1 MPKYYTFIPFAPS
14 DYDELETSD
23 SLQFNVRNEIE
34 GGFDLMLYQ
43 NSAEVNRVDK
53 TSYLV
58 VVDTLTGVFREEC
71 SMQRP
76 SVLINTLEIP
86 SFNYVYI
93 PAFNRYYYVTSITT
107 VSYGLWRVE
116 LNCDVLMSFKDK
128 IKALSALIG
137 RQENNYND
145 YLVDNEIP
153 TENAPQVTT
162 IDIPSST
169 FTTTK
174 TGAVYCYVM
183 STISP
188 SNI

>member
-1 MPKYYTFIPFAPS
+1 MPNYYTFIPFAPS

-23 SLQFNVRNEIE
+23 SLQFNVRNESE

-58 VVDTLTGVFREEC
+58 SVDTLTGVFREEC

-76 SVLINTLEIP
+76 SILINTLEIP

-93 PAFNRYYYVTSITT
+93 PVFNRYYYVTSITT

-128 IKALSALIG
+128 IKSLSALIG
-137 RQENNYND
+137 RQENDYNN

-153 TENAPQVTT
+153 TEKTPQITV
-162 IDIPSST
+162 IDIPSSAFNT
-169 FTTTK
+169 EL
-174 TGAVYCYVM
+174 TGVVNNYIVCTV
-183 STISP
+183 SP
-188 SNI
+188 AYA

>member
-1 MPKYYTFIPFAPS
+1 MGNYYIYVPFQPS
-14 DYDELETSD
+14 NYEGLQTSD
-23 SLQFNVRNEIE
+23 GLDFYARSLID
-34 GGFDLMLYQ
+34 GIDIILYK

-53 TSYLV
+53 TTYLV
-58 VVDTLTGVFREEC
+58 DVDALTGVFREEC

-93 PAFNRYYYVTSITT
+93 PAFNRYYYVTSITS

-128 IKALSALIG
+128 IKTLPALIG
-137 RQENNYND
+137 RQENDYNN

-153 TENAPQVTT
+153 TEKTPQITV
-162 IDIPSST
+162 IDIPSSAFNT
-169 FTTTK
+169 EL
-174 TGAVYCYVM
+174 TGIVNNYVVCTV
-183 STISP
+183 SSAGA
-188 SNI
+188 

>member
-1 MPKYYTFIPFAPS
+1 MPNYFNFIPFAPS
-14 DYDELETSD
+14 DYNELETAD
-23 SLQFNVRNEIE
+23 SLQFNVRELVE

-53 TSYLV
+53 TSYLAI
-58 VVDTLTGVFREEC
+58 VDTLTGVFREEC

-107 VSYGLWRVE
+107 VSYGLWRIE

-128 IKALSALIG
+128 IKSLSALIG

-153 TENAPQVTT
+153 TENTPVVTVEE
-162 IDIPSST
+162 IPSSA
-169 FTTTK
+169 FTTSQ
-174 TGAVYCYVM
+174 TGAVYCYVL
-183 STISP
+183 STINP
-188 SNI
+188 SQI

>member
-1 MPKYYTFIPFAPS
+1 MYYKFIPFVPAQS
-14 DYDELETSD
+14 SGLETID
-23 SLQFNVRNEIE
+23 SLQFNVREDIE

-53 TSYLV
+53 TPYLV
-58 VVDTLTGVFREEC
+58 SGDALTGVFREEC

-93 PAFNRYYYVTSITT
+93 PAFNRYYYVTSITS

-116 LNCDVLMSFKDK
+116 LNCDVLMSFRRE
-128 IKALSALIG
+128 ILNLNGIIG
-137 RQENNYND
+137 RQEIEYND
-145 YLVDNEIP
+145 YLIDNEVP
-153 TENAPQVTT
+153 TVNRPEIEF

-169 FTTTK
+169 FTTE
-174 TGAVYCYVM
+174 GDGGVYCYCL
-183 STISP
+183 SAIGAS
-188 SNI
+188 SI

>member
-1 MPKYYTFIPFAPS
+1 MPNYFKFIPFAPS
-14 DYDELETSD
+14 DYNELETSD
-23 SLQFNVRNEIE
+23 SLQFNVRELVE

-53 TSYLV
+53 TSYLAI
-58 VVDTLTGVFREEC
+58 VDVLTGVFREEC

-137 RQENNYND
+137 RQENIYND

-174 TGAVYCYVM
+174 TGQVHCYVM
-183 STISP
+183 STISAA
-188 SNI
+188 NV

>member
-58 VVDTLTGVFREEC
+58 SVDTLTGVFREEC

-116 LNCDVLMSFKDK
+116 LNCDVLMSFRDK
-128 IKALSALIG
+128 ILLLPAIIG
-137 RQENNYND
+137 RQENDYNPL
-145 YLVDNEIP
+145 LVDSEIP
-153 TENAPQVTT
+153 TQNDPIIDI
-162 IDIPSST
+162 IDIPSNT
-169 FTTTK
+169 FNTQTTGSSHNYVLTVI
-174 TGAVYCYVM
+174 GA
-183 STISP
+183 
-188 SNI
+188 